1 VYLQDTFPSLSVYKW
16 VREDNKQHW
25 LKCKIYISSSSLAG
39 FFILFVLES
48 SKFFLCFRFLPTR
61 EHKILIKRRLKTVQM
76 RTYVYSFVY
85 GFVCQ
90 FYSSV
95 LLHSSFPHSGSPLFC
110 LCFCALPKHYRLVH
124 TCFSPIFIWTTH
136 HHIKYIVGNA
146 GHAQFRLK
154 YMEYSPVLGFNG
166 PVC

>member
-1 VYLQDTFPSLSVYKW
+1 MYLQDTFPSLSVYKW
-16 VREDNKQHW
+16 VRGDNKQNW

-39 FFILFVLES
+39 FFLLFVVES
-48 SKFFLCFRFLPTR
+48 SIFFLCFRFLPTR

-95 LLHSSFPHSGSPLFC
+95 LLHSSFPILVPHCSVCVFAPYPNIIA
-110 LCFCALPKHYRLVH
+110 LCILVFPRFLYGLLII
-124 TCFSPIFIWTTH
+124 TSNT
-136 HHIKYIVGNA
+136 
-146 GHAQFRLK
+146 
-154 YMEYSPVLGFNG
+154 
-166 PVC
+166 